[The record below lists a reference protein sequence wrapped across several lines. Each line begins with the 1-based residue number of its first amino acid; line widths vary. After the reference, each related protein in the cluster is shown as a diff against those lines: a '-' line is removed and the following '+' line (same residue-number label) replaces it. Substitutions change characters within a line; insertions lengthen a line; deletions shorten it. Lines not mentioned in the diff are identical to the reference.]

1 MSFLFSII
9 IFFLAV
15 VIHEYAHG
23 ATAYWLGDRTAKYA
37 GRLTLNPLAH
47 IDPFGTVLLPILLV
61 ISRSPVIF
69 GWAKPV
75 PINYWGLRNPKKDI
89 LWVGLAGPLANI
101 ILAAGL
107 SLLLKMD
114 LAVPTF
120 ITQLILQGILINL
133 VLAVFNLIPVPPL
146 DGSRILI
153 SILPAGLTK
162 QYAAIERYGFIIL
175 FILLY
180 FRFFD
185 YIIWP
190 IVNILLAILKI
201 ENSLL

>member
-101 ILAAGL
+101 ILAVGL

-190 IVNILLAILKI
+190 IVNILLAILRI

>member
-101 ILAAGL
+101 ILAVGL